1 MENNNFIDL
10 SDSNEVNYE
19 VLIFFLKQGR
29 EIEFTYNGKE
39 YFIPNHKEG
48 RVLLNEEGDNL
59 NNLNPYIKNPEEFVI
74 KATINGLTLK
84 EIFQNQNDKIEFGT
98 IF

>member
-1 MENNNFIDL
+1 MKNNDFIDL

-19 VLIFFLKQGR
+19 VFLFFLKQGR
-29 EIEFTYNGKE
+29 EIEFTYNEEE
-39 YFIPNHKEG
+39 YFIPNHSEG

-59 NNLNPYIKNPEEFVI
+59 NPYIEDPEEFVI
-74 KATINGLTLK
+74 KAKINGLTLK

>member
-1 MENNNFIDL
+1 MIFDDL

-19 VLIFFLKQGR
+19 VFLFFLKQGR
-29 EIEFTYNGKE
+29 EIEFTYNGEE
-39 YFIPNHKEG
+39 YFIPNHKKG
-48 RVLLNEEGDNL
+48 RVLLNEEGDHSNH
-59 NNLNPYIKNPEEFVI
+59 YIENMEEFVSNAKI
-74 KATINGLTLK
+74 DGLTLK

>member
-1 MENNNFIDL
+1 MENKNFVDL

-19 VLIFFLKQGR
+19 VLLFFLKQGR
-29 EIEFTYNGKE
+29 EIEFTYNGEE

-59 NNLNPYIKNPEEFVI
+59 NPYIEDLEGFLI
-74 KATINGLTLK
+74 KAKINGLTLK
-84 EIFQNQNDKIEFGT
+84 EIFQNQSDDIEFGT